1 MSKIAKALE
10 KAKKKRVLKK
20 DQMVPPGPVVE
31 KWSEDGSPIY
41 TQTREISVDKCH
53 LEECRVMTLV
63 GDPRATDCYNLLRT
77 QVLMR
82 TRNQGFN
89 TIMITSAVEGE
100 GKTLTAINLAV
111 SIARDA
117 QQTVLLV
124 DTDLRN
130 PGVHTLLGCPE
141 AKGLSDYLM
150 GDVPIPELLL
160 NPGVAKMVVLPAG
173 KRLSGSTDILGSPKM
188 EKLVHELKGR
198 YRDRYVIFDCPPL
211 LTVPDSLVFSSY
223 VDGIILVV
231 EAGRTSKEE
240 IRSSIELLAGKNILG
255 LVMNKG
261 ESSREYYYGVGV
273 K

>member
-1 MSKIAKALE
+1 
-10 KAKKKRVLKK
+10 
-20 DQMVPPGPVVE
+20 
-31 KWSEDGSPIY
+31 
-41 TQTREISVDKCH
+41 
-53 LEECRVMTLV
+53 MTLV
-63 GDPRATDCYNLLRT
+63 DDPRATDCYNLLRT

-82 TRNQGFN
+82 TRDQGFN
-89 TIMITSAVEGE
+89 TIMVTSAVEGE

-111 SIARDA
+111 SIARDV

-130 PGVHTLLGCPE
+130 PRVHTLLGCPE
-141 AKGLSDYLM
+141 AKGLSDYLIR
-150 GDVPIPELLL
+150 DVPIPELLL

-173 KRLSGSTDILGSPKM
+173 NRLSGSTDILGSPKM
-188 EKLVHELKGR
+188 ERLVQELKNR
-198 YRDRYVIFDCPPL
+198 YGDRYVIFDCPPL

-240 IRSSIELLAGKNILG
+240 IRNSIELLDGKNILG
-255 LVMNKG
+255 LVMNRG
-261 ESSREYYYGVGV
+261 ESAREYYYGAGM